1 MRLVDGDK
9 MVEDLQDFYHG
20 CYSEVQLAPYQ
31 VDRWIEQQPTVMRW
45 IPVEERMP
53 ENGKYVLVSCV
64 DAGDDGVHRY
74 TWVAAWDFDDFAD
87 AGWSW
92 RFPECDDPCVDI
104 VAWMPLPGIYGKEEE
119 R

>member
-1 MRLVDGDK
+1 MRLIDADK
-9 MVEDLQDFYHG
+9 AVRDLQDFYHG

-53 ENGKYVLVSCV
+53 EPCKHVIVSYFTVTKCFGTTHYVSE
-64 DAGDDGVHRY
+64 
-74 TWVAAWDFDDFAD
+74 AAWNPIF
-87 AGWSW
+87 GWNFNERPDW
-92 RFPECDDPCVDI
+92 HV
-104 VAWMPLPGIYGKEEE
+104 VAWMPLPEIYEKEEV